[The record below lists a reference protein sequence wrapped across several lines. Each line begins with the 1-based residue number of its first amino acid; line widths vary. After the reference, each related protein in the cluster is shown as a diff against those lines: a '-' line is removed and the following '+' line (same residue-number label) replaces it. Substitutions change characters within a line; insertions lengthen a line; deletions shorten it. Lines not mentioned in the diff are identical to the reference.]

1 MFPRNFMSKHL
12 LPMVKYT
19 TSALLLVCL
28 VVVQGVAE
36 DLSEDTTKPNLSGNE
51 DINIKTFTLTLYNTG
66 DSEYSGILS
75 GALTNAGQVIK
86 TGSGQLTLSPD
97 SGYTD
102 LIGPVTVQEGTLN
115 LATENIFTG
124 LLNHLYNS
132 PNAAIINNGT
142 IIVNASQFIPNL
154 SGSGNIQINDSN
166 TLTLANTVAS
176 EFSGDISGSGQI
188 VITKPKWDSTAQ
200 LKLSKDGGYT
210 NFTGSVT
217 IQAAGSTSEDSHAE
231 GVLLTSANIF
241 YNATSITND
250 GTLIVSASQV
260 LPNLRGSGDIQIN
273 SNVQSLTFN
282 NTSDTDYAGSITGAT
297 NLIKTGIGELTLSH
311 DNGFPSFTGSITVDE
326 GSLIL
331 EKWNMFRISPPT
343 VTNNAKI
350 MVGGGEQVF
359 KNLSGS
365 GDIEIEANTDLIS
378 IYENDCIISGK
389 IIGGAEHTEFE
400 KKGPSTLTLT
410 GANEFSGYIKID
422 EGKIIFKG
430 DAIGCN
436 EKIEGNTIPGTTRK
450 VGDVEFYTEGTKFIC
465 IPNDS
470 KHILV
475 KSIEK
480 TGDPD
485 GTLQIYEGAAGCIRA
500 ESFVISS
507 GRLDYGGYFQSIPP
521 DGVDLGIFDVKQGT
535 TFSPGIT
542 IDEND
547 KVSDTIGRITVS
559 NEARLKIEENA
570 LALFEFDAYNE
581 EGLKFDNVV
590 FEHENST
597 FVAADSTIDLA
608 FLSADAWKWA
618 KEGAEYWIVND
629 HGYKDKDGNPIPE
642 GVSVDFNN
650 LLRDTYKDYFS
661 LVGRYNGLYLVGK
674 GAPEPP
680 VPPSLAVPEP
690 SSWAL
695 LIGSMLSLLFFLK
708 KKRG

>member
-1 MFPRNFMSKHL
+1 MFTRYFMSKHL
-12 LPMVKYT
+12 PPMVKYT
-19 TSALLLVCL
+19 ISALLLVCL

-36 DLSEDTTKPNLSGNE
+36 DLVKDTTIPNLNGSEN
-51 DINIKTFTLTLYNTG
+51 INIKTFTLTLNNTD
-66 DSEYSGILS
+66 DSVYSGILS
-75 GALTNAGQVIK
+75 SSLIGAGQVIK
-86 TGSGQLTLSPD
+86 TGSGQLTLSPE

-102 LIGPVTVQEGTLN
+102 LVGPVTVQEGTLD
-115 LATENIFTG
+115 LAAENIFTG
-124 LLNHLYNS
+124 LLNHLYTQPS
-132 PNAAIINNGT
+132 PSITNNGT

-154 SGSGNIQINDSN
+154 SGSGNIQINGNN
-166 TLTLANTVAS
+166 TLTLANSVSS
-176 EFSGDISGSGQI
+176 EFSGDISGTGQI

-200 LKLSKDGGYT
+200 LKLSKEGGYS
-210 NFTGSVT
+210 NFMGSVT
-217 IQAAGSTSEDSHAE
+217 IQASESTENASHAE
-231 GVLLTSANIF
+231 GVLLTAANIF
-241 YNATSITND
+241 YNASSITND

-260 LPNLRGSGDIQIN
+260 LPNLRGSGKIQIN
-273 SNVQSLTFN
+273 SDVQTLTFN
-282 NTSDTDYAGSITGAT
+282 NTSDTDYAGSIEGAT
-297 NLIKTGIGELTLSH
+297 NLIKTGAGELTLSH

-350 MVGGGEQVF
+350 MVGGGVQVF

-389 IIGGAEHTEFE
+389 IIGGADHTEFE
-400 KKGPSTLTLT
+400 KKGPGTLTLT

-430 DAIGCN
+430 DAIDCN
-436 EKIEGNTIPGTTRK
+436 EEIEGNVVPGTNRV

-465 IPNDS
+465 IPDDS

-475 KSIEK
+475 KNIEK
-480 TGDPD
+480 TGDSD
-485 GTLQIYEGAAGCIRA
+485 SILRIYEGATGCVRA

-521 DGVDLGIFDVKQGT
+521 EGQELGIFDVKGET

-542 IDEND
+542 IDEHSE
-547 KVSDTIGRITVS
+547 VVDTIGRITIS
-559 NEARLKIEENA
+559 NEAILTIEQNA
-570 LALFEFDAYNE
+570 LILFEFDAYNE
-581 EGLKFDNVV
+581 GLKFDNIV

-597 FVAADSTIDLA
+597 FVAADSTIDIA
-608 FLSADAWKWA
+608 FLSDDAWKWA
-618 KEGAEYWIVND
+618 QEGSEYWIVND
-629 HGYKDKDGNPIPE
+629 HGYKDKEGNPIPE
-642 GVSVDFNN
+642 GVSIDFNN

-661 LVGRYNGLYLVGK
+661 LVGRYDGLYLVGK

-695 LIGSMLSLLFFLK
+695 MIGALTFLLFLK
-708 KKRG
+708 KKRGC

>member
-1 MFPRNFMSKHL
+1 MFIRSKQML
-12 LPMVKYT
+12 SLIKYT
-19 TSALLLVCL
+19 LCILILACL
-28 VVVQGVAE
+28 AFNQGVAE
-36 DLSEDTTKPNLSGNE
+36 DLDGDTTKTNLAGSE
-51 DINIKTFTLTLYNTG
+51 DINIKTFTLTLDNT
-66 DSEYSGILS
+66 DNSVYSGILS
-75 GALTNAGQVIK
+75 GTGQVIK
-86 TGSGQLTLSPD
+86 TGSYQLTLSPE

-124 LLNHLYNS
+124 LLNHLYTQPS
-132 PNAAIINNGT
+132 PSITNNGT

-176 EFSGDISGSGQI
+176 EFSGNISGTGQI

-200 LKLSKDGGYT
+200 LKLSKEGGYS

-217 IQAAGSTSEDSHAE
+217 IQASESTENASHAE
-231 GVLLTSANIF
+231 GVLLTAANIF
-241 YNATSITND
+241 YNASSITND

-260 LPNLRGSGDIQIN
+260 LPNLKGSGKIQIDSGVN
-273 SNVQSLTFN
+273 TLTFN
-282 NTSDTDYAGSITGAT
+282 NTGDTDYAGSIEGAT

-378 IYENDCIISGK
+378 IYEKDCTISGK
-389 IIGGAEHTEFE
+389 IIGGADHPEFE
-400 KKGPSTLTLT
+400 KKGPGTLTLT

-430 DAIGCN
+430 DAIECN
-436 EKIEGNTIPGTTRK
+436 EKIEGNVVPGTNRV

-465 IPNDS
+465 IPDDS

-480 TGDPD
+480 TGDSD
-485 GTLQIYEGAAGCIRA
+485 SILQIYEGATGCVRA

-521 DGVDLGIFDVKQGT
+521 EGQELGIFDVKGET

-542 IDEND
+542 IDEHSE
-547 KVSDTIGRITVS
+547 VVDTIGRITIS
-559 NEARLKIEENA
+559 NEAILTIEQNA
-570 LALFEFDAYNE
+570 LILFEFDAYNE

-597 FVAADSTIDLA
+597 FIAADSTIDIA
-608 FLSADAWKWA
+608 FLSDDAWKWA
-618 KEGAEYWIVND
+618 KEGAEYWIVDD
-629 HGYKDKDGNPIPE
+629 HGYKDKEGNPIPE

-661 LVGRYNGLYLVGK
+661 LVGRYDGLYLVGK

-695 LIGSMLSLLFFLK
+695 MIGALTFLLFLK
-708 KKRG
+708 KKRGE

>member
-1 MFPRNFMSKHL
+1 MFTRNFMSKHL

-36 DLSEDTTKPNLSGNE
+36 DLDGDTTKTNLAGSG
-51 DINIKTFTLTLYNTG
+51 DINIKTYTLTLDNSA

-75 GALTNAGQVIK
+75 SSLIGAGQVIK
-86 TGSGQLTLSPD
+86 TGSGQLTLLPE

-102 LIGPVTVQEGTLN
+102 LVGPVTVQEGTLN
-115 LATENIFTG
+115 LAAANIFTG
-124 LLNHLYNS
+124 LLNHLYTQPS
-132 PNAAIINNGT
+132 PSITNNGT

-154 SGSGNIQINDSN
+154 SGSGNIQINGNN
-166 TLTLANTVAS
+166 TLTLANSVSS

-200 LKLSKDGGYT
+200 LKLSKEGGYS

-217 IQAAGSTSEDSHAE
+217 IQASESTEASHAE
-231 GVLLTSANIF
+231 GVLLTAANIF

-260 LPNLRGSGDIQIN
+260 LPNLKGSGKIQIDSGVN
-273 SNVQSLTFN
+273 TLTFN
-282 NTSDTDYAGSITGAT
+282 NTGDTDYAGSITGTT
-297 NLIKTGIGELTLSH
+297 NLIKTGAGELTLSH

-326 GSLIL
+326 GVLIL
-331 EKWNMFRISPPT
+331 ETWNMFRISPPT

-365 GDIEIEANTDLIS
+365 GVIEIEANTDLIS
-378 IYENDCIISGK
+378 IYEDDYIISGK
-389 IIGGAEHTEFE
+389 IIGGADHTEFE
-400 KKGPSTLTLT
+400 KKGPGTLTLT
-410 GANEFSGYIKID
+410 GANEFSGYIRID

-430 DAIGCN
+430 DAIGSN
-436 EKIEGNTIPGTTRK
+436 EEIEGREYGEI
-450 VGDVEFYTEGTKFIC
+450 EFYTEGTKFLS
-465 IPNDS
+465 IPNKS
-470 KHILV
+470 KEILV

-480 TGDPD
+480 TGDSD
-485 GTLQIYEGAAGCIRA
+485 SILQIYEGAAGCISA

-507 GRLDYGGYFQSIPP
+507 GRLDYGGYFQSLPP
-521 DGVDLGIFDVKQGT
+521 EGQELGIFDVKGGT

-542 IDEND
+542 IDEHGE
-547 KVSDTIGRITVS
+547 VSDTIGRITIS
-559 NEARLKIEENA
+559 NEAILTIEQSA
-570 LALFEFDAYNE
+570 LMLFEFDAYNE
-581 EGLKFDNVV
+581 EVLKFDNIV

-597 FVAADSTIDLA
+597 FVAADGTIDLA
-608 FLSADAWKWA
+608 FLSNDAWKWA
-618 KEGAEYWIVND
+618 KEGAEYWIVDD
-629 HGYKDKDGNPIPE
+629 HGFNHIPE
-642 GVSVDFNN
+642 GETVNYDNW
-650 LLRDTYKDYFS
+650 LRDSYKDYFS

-708 KKRG
+708 KKQGC